1 MSARVHHG
9 LVEESRLN
17 YTPPTCDCVFT
28 LLRAVRTVCM

>member
-28 LLRAVRTVCM
+28 AREQFELCM